1 MYPLSPLAVVLGASR
16 FPANYSDWTDVSCC
30 ALLFLNLVLGAT
42 LRPRQLTGVPGEG
55 QAITAARGKQTGS
68 QLSLYQSRNHST
80 CMKASAGQALR
91 RRQQPGGVPGGGC
104 RRRTP
109 TPTGHTHP
117 SSARRR
123 AGSAACCPPAV
134 QQAGM
139 GDKQGGTL
147 PNDGQG
153 SEVLAGAACP
163 PQGLVCLAEAA
174 GPQGSAFGAAGPE
187 LGRASIKSNR
197 VVCCG
202 WEPGF

>member
-117 SSARRR
+117 SSARRSR
-123 AGSAACCPPAV
+123 KCCLLPPSRSASRHGRQTRGNFTERRPGLRSAGRGCLPAPGV
-134 QQAGM
+134 
-139 GDKQGGTL
+139 
-147 PNDGQG
+147 
-153 SEVLAGAACP
+153 
-163 PQGLVCLAEAA
+163 GLL
-174 GPQGSAFGAAGPE
+174 S
-187 LGRASIKSNR
+187 
-197 VVCCG
+197 
-202 WEPGF
+202 